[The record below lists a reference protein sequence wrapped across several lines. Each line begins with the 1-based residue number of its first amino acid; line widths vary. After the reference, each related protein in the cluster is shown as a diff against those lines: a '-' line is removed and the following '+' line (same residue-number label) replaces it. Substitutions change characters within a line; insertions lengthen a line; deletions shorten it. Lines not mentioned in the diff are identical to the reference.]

1 MTRLYTDLKRR
12 LWNWL
17 VLFSHLLNVL
27 LFNGDPQE
35 SLSARS
41 YREQM
46 WTERYI
52 DAFFRLF
59 GERRHCFYS
68 YLDEVVHAR
77 LLLELLEKENDGAP

>member
-1 MTRLYTDLKRR
+1 MKRR

-17 VLFSHLLNVL
+17 VLFSHMLNVL
-27 LFNGDPQE
+27 VFNGDPQE

-59 GERRHCFYS
+59 GEEHHCM
-68 YLDEVVHAR
+68 EAHIEERVHAR
-77 LLLELLEKENDGAP
+77 RVLGDYWT

>member
-1 MTRLYTDLKRR
+1 MKRR

-17 VLFSHLLNVL
+17 VLFSHMLNVL
-27 LFNGDPQE
+27 VFNGDPQE

-52 DAFFRLF
+52 DAFFLLF
-59 GERRHCFYS
+59 GEEYHCMNAHC
-68 YLDEVVHAR
+68 DERLHAR
-77 LLLELLEKENDGAP
+77 KVLEQ

>member
-1 MTRLYTDLKRR
+1 MKRR

-17 VLFSHLLNVL
+17 VLFSHMLNVL
-27 LFNGDPQE
+27 VFNGDPQE

-59 GERRHCFYS
+59 GDERHCKAAHI
-68 YLDEVVHAR
+68 EERVHAR
-77 LLLELLEKENDGAP
+77 WVVLGRKVDE